1 MHLKPAEVKLWTLLQ
16 GQIGKGALSAL
27 YPWLKEQV
35 NEVPLGCSKL
45 WSVTQNRKEN
55 ENEGPVRCSV
65 GHKALVGPFT
75 AEVDGGQ
82 GEGVTRK
89 RRGQELDEGP
99 LTSLYLWSE
108 QKSLKHR
115 GA

>member
-1 MHLKPAEVKLWTLLQ
+1 M
-16 GQIGKGALSAL
+16 
-27 YPWLKEQV
+27 
-35 NEVPLGCSKL
+35 
-45 WSVTQNRKEN
+45 
-55 ENEGPVRCSV
+55 

-82 GEGVTRK
+82 GEEVTRK
-89 RRGQELDEGP
+89 RRGQELDKGP

-108 QKSLKHR
+108 QKSPKHR